1 MSRTASALLL
11 AFALGSSTLAAD
23 DAPPPAA
30 ADVLPPPASLLAD
43 GMPSVPRAL
52 VDEVGRYTEARSA
65 GFVDWHPLEHQLLI
79 STRFANTTQ
88 IHRVRMPGGDRTQLT
103 FFPEPVTGALYE
115 PKEGRYFLFLKDRG
129 GDEFRQLYRAD
140 LADGRITL
148 LSDGGRSQNGGLV
161 WNNAGDRVAYGS
173 TRRNGTDRDLYV
185 MDPLQRQSDRRV
197 LEVQGGGWGVD
208 DWSPGDERLLAS
220 EGISVNE
227 SRLWLVDLA
236 SGSKTLVTPADKE
249 PVAWGNAHFHP
260 DGKHAYAITDRGEEF
275 AYLGLLD
282 LATKTVKRVSAPRS
296 WDVEG
301 FDLTRDGSTL
311 AFVVNEAGLSKLYLL
326 DTATG
331 AEREVSGVPVGV
343 FGNLGF
349 HADGKALAFGV
360 SSARIPSDV
369 YSLEV
374 ATGKV
379 ERWTSSELGPVVL
392 DGLPDP
398 EVVRWKSFDE
408 REITGFL
415 YRPAKRFTGKRPVVI
430 IIHGGPEGQAQ
441 PTFNGRWNYLLD
453 QLGVAIVEP
462 NVRGSTGYGKTFVK
476 LDNGMKREDSV
487 KDIGALLDW
496 IAQQPDLDASRVMIY
511 GGSYGG
517 YMTLAVSTHYSDRIR
532 GSVDIVGISNFNT
545 FLVNTESY
553 RRDLRRVEYGDERD
567 AEMHAFFDRIAPLN
581 NAAKIGKP
589 LFVVQGA
596 NDPRVPKTEAEQIVA
611 TVRKGQTPVWYL
623 VGLNEGHGFAKKENS
638 DYLFYATIE
647 FMKKYVLP

>member
-1 MSRTASALLL
+1 MRRTVLALLL
-11 AFALGSSTLAAD
+11 APLAAAAAALAAD
-23 DAPPPAA
+23 EAALAPPSSLVADNMPA
-30 ADVLPPPASLLAD
+30 
-43 GMPSVPRAL
+43 VPRAV
-52 VDEVGRYTEARSA
+52 VDEIGRYTEFRSA
-65 GFVDWHPLEHQLLI
+65 GFADWHPVEHQLLI
-79 STRFANTTQ
+79 ATRFGNTNQ
-88 IHRVRMPGGDRTQLT
+88 IHRVKVPGGDRTQLT
-103 FFPEPVTGALYE
+103 FFPEPITGADYE
-115 PKEGRYFLFLKDRG
+115 PVAGKYFLFTKDKG

-140 LADGRITL
+140 LADGKITL
-148 LSDGGRSQNGGLV
+148 LSDGGRSQNGGIE
-161 WNNAGDRVAYGS
+161 WSHKGDRIAYGS
-173 TRRNGTDRDLYV
+173 TRRNGTDRDIYV
-185 MDPLQRQSDRRV
+185 MDPTNRESDREL
-197 LEVQGGGWGVD
+197 LEVQGGGWGVA
-208 DWSPGDERLLAS
+208 DWSPDDSKLLLD

-236 SGSKTLVTPADKE
+236 TGEKTRVTPEDKE
-249 PVAWGNAHFHP
+249 QVAWSNAEFHP
-260 DGKHAYAITDRGEEF
+260 DGKHAYVVTDRGEEF
-275 AYLGLLD
+275 AYIGLLD
-282 LATKTVKRVSAPRS
+282 LDKKTVKRVSAPRN
-296 WDVEG
+296 WDVDG
-301 FDLTRDGSTL
+301 FDITNDGRTI
-311 AFVVNEAGLSKLYLL
+311 AFDVNEAGLSKLYLL

-331 AEREVSGVPVGV
+331 TEKAVAGVPVGV

-349 HADGKALAFGV
+349 HPDGKLLAFAV
-360 SSARIPSDV
+360 ASPRIPSDV
-369 YSLEV
+369 YSLELS
-374 ATGKV
+374 TGKV
-379 ERWTSSELGPVVL
+379 ERWTNSEVGPVVL
-392 DGLPDP
+392 EGLPDA
-398 EVVRWKSFDE
+398 EVIRWKSFDE

-441 PTFNGRWNYLLD
+441 PTFRGRWNYLLD

-496 IAQQPDLDASRVMIY
+496 IAGQPDLDASRVMIY

-517 YMTLAVSTHYSDRIR
+517 YMTLAVSTHYSDKIR

-545 FLVNTESY
+545 FLTNTESY

-567 AEMHAFFDRIAPLN
+567 AEMHAFFERMAPLN
-581 NAAKIGKP
+581 NASKIGKP
-589 LFVVQGA
+589 LLVVQGA

-623 VGLNEGHGFAKKENS
+623 LGLNEGHGFAKKENS